1 MNILISHCFLGEP
14 CRYDGCSRLDRQV
27 IELHRSGHNLIPV
40 CPEVLGGLDTPRAPA
55 ELQRDGRV
63 VNEDGED
70 VTAAYLEGAKKAL
83 EIARE
88 NGCTLAVLKARS
100 PSCGSGEIYDGTF
113 THTLTPGWAV
123 LEADGQG
130 GVQAASA
137 DTEDTAPTGVTA
149 LVVSAGTSSAVLCL

>member
-1 MNILISHCFLGEP
+1 MNILISHCLLGAP

-27 IELHRSGHNLIPV
+27 IELHRAGHNLIPV

-55 ELQRDGRV
+55 ELQPDGRV

-70 VTAAYLEGAKKAL
+70 VTQAYLAGAQKAL

-100 PSCGSGEIYDGTF
+100 PSCGCGEVYDGTF
-113 THTLTPGWAV
+113 THTLVPGW
-123 LEADGQG
+123 
-130 GVQAASA
+130 
-137 DTEDTAPTGVTA
+137 GVTA
-149 LVVSAGTSSAVLCL
+149 RLLREAGITVMDEENLDSRLFEPQG